1 MLKYFIILFIF
12 PFLCH
17 AQSLSGSAT
26 VSASNTSSST
36 LYNLITT
43 GSGGSD
49 SASAIKTYI
58 PMGST
63 FNSGTAADQS
73 PSYYINGSG
82 NIPEFDTGYSSSS
95 RIRHSVTVDNSS
107 NSSIVYLYA
116 AVVDKDDSS
125 NMAVFS
131 GGLYSGSGSGT
142 GQLAT
147 INAFANNEITF
158 DLYINNLCYAV
169 ADSSSTNC
177 NNLDDNAGVTATAL
191 DLTVIIFA
199 TSDNLSRFTQ
209 VAVSTYDPAGVYYN
223 YKLSNQISTLA
234 DAEVILSRLR
244 KGDGRVTAEYS
255 GPVISEFH
263 DVIGYKHDGAGN
275 TVATAI
281 NDGLTGS
288 VISEDNGAKESD
300 EIVVKGLENDVAVNI
315 SVGFVN
321 RWNFVTKLSPSLTQ
335 TPESIEVFLEKQS
348 CYLFSAGFQEE
359 HFILDY
365 FRNFRD
371 RVLLKT
377 ELGERFVEFYYAT
390 APEYAPYIYK
400 SNTLSFIM
408 RVLAYGI
415 YWIMQYFWII
425 LFFIFALLLMKIKKL
440 YSRLE
445 SKYN

>member
-1 MLKYFIILFIF
+1 MLKYFLFIF
-12 PFLCH
+12 LFPLVLQ
-17 AQSLSGSAT
+17 AQTLSGSTT
-26 VSASNTSSST
+26 VSASNSSSST
-36 LYNLITT
+36 LYNLVTT

-49 SASAIKTYI
+49 SSSAIKTYI

-63 FNSGTAADQS
+63 FNSVTAADQS
-73 PSYYINGSG
+73 LSYYLNGSA
-82 NIPEFDTGYSSSS
+82 NIPQFDKGWLRSS
-95 RIRHSVTVDNSS
+95 RIRHSVTVNNSS

-131 GGLYSGSGSGT
+131 GGLYTGSGSGT
-142 GQLAT
+142 GQIAT
-147 INAFANNEITF
+147 INAFTTNEITF

-177 NNLDDNAGVTATAL
+177 NNLDDTDAVTATEL

-199 TSDNLSRFTQ
+199 SSDNLSRFTQ

-223 YKLSNQISTLA
+223 YRLSNQISTLA

-255 GPVISEFH
+255 GPVISEFY
-263 DVIGYKHDGAGN
+263 DVIGYKHTGAGN

-288 VISEDNGAKESD
+288 VVSDDNGAKEVD
-300 EIVVKGLENDVAVNI
+300 EIVIKGLENDVAVNI

-348 CYLFSAGFQEE
+348 CYLFSAGFQQE
-359 HFILDY
+359 HYILDY
-365 FRNFRD
+365 FRDFRD
-371 RVLLKT
+371 RFLLRFD
-377 ELGERFVEFYYAT
+377 LGQRFVELYYAT
-390 APEYAPYIYK
+390 APQYAPYIYN
-400 SNTLSFIM
+400 SELLSFIV
-408 RVLAYGI
+408 RAFAHAI
-415 YWIMQYFWII
+415 YLIMQYFWMVLFLFSALI
-425 LFFIFALLLMKIKKL
+425 LLRVKKL
-440 YSRLE
+440 YSGLQ
-445 SKYN
+445 N